1 MPVPKS
7 PNKIPYIV
15 LADDDADECLLFK
28 DALEHKQ
35 VPFMFSFVSDGK
47 MLLNLLDEKNLRPDF
62 IFIDLHSSE
71 LSSTACM
78 EELKTR
84 KGLQKVP
91 VIVYSGSASPG
102 DKDYCYNTK
111 ASEYFLTALD
121 YLI

>member
-1 MPVPKS
+1 MSVPKS
-7 PNKIPYIV
+7 PDKIPHII
-15 LADDDADECLLFK
+15 LADDDEEECLLFK

-47 MLLNLLDEKNLRPDF
+47 MLLNLLDKANVKPDF
-62 IFIDLHSSE
+62 IFIDLHRSA
-71 LSSTACM
+71 LSSAACM

-84 KGLQKVP
+84 KVLQKIP
-91 VIVYSGSASPG
+91 VIVYSGSAHPG